1 MRTITFFSYKGGTG
15 RSLAV
20 ANAALYLAQL
30 GFKVAVLD
38 LDLEA
43 PGLVYKFSKA
53 EDGAPID
60 VNLGIVDY
68 LFSIAIEGKRP
79 SCFSDYS
86 IVVPLSDDGKTNIT
100 LIPAGKA
107 PSAVYWEKLCR
118 LNWHELFYA
127 TDAKGVE
134 IFLDLRTR
142 IQEEFKPDFLLID
155 SRTGISE
162 MGGVATT
169 ILADA
174 VVCILLNNRENM
186 EGTRAVLRSLRR
198 SSPKKGDDGISFII
212 ALSRVPELETN
223 EQEQFIVEK
232 IRQFLCQEV
241 ERLEDT
247 LSLKEVF
254 VLHSEPVLQLRESL
268 RVGKGVSLDES
279 ILLRDYLRLFSQIV
293 PASMIKPRIKN
304 LFETAKDK
312 IWDDPESATKEMEQ
326 LAEFYGR
333 PEGYLELLRLYHL
346 RNITDTRALKM
357 AQRYWELTGN
367 TNDKAVGSIVTKS
380 FKEFYDPQRGLNR
393 QQVRLGFVE
402 SVWLGAAKKDVELGA
417 RLAASYANVRNIAK
431 AIEIYLQLIDQAEN
445 GEKYAGRCLELLI
458 KADMKADA
466 RRVIEKFKKSGNIDE
481 RFISAWAELS
491 LSERDPE
498 YLELLSGESLI
509 SELIKANPSVALKIC
524 EATGK
529 TQNMEKHLEGL
540 LTKAIEEGP
549 SRYLLEIGMVYSK
562 LGRFD
567 EYAKKIRQMLPSQK
581 AERVLSEFKERGRGS
596 FFGF

>member
-1 MRTITFFSYKGGTG
+1 MRTITFFSYKGGAG

-68 LFSIAIEGKRP
+68 LFSVAIEGKRP
-79 SCFSDYS
+79 SCFSDYA

-100 LIPAGKA
+100 LLPAGKA

-127 TDAKGVE
+127 PDAKGVE
-134 IFLDLRTR
+134 IFLDLKAR
-142 IQEEFKPDFLLID
+142 IQEEFQPDFLLID

-169 ILADA
+169 IMADA

-198 SSPKKGDDGISFII
+198 SSQKKGDGGISFII
-212 ALSRVPELETN
+212 ALSRVPELETS
-223 EQEQFIVEK
+223 EQEQSIVEK
-232 IRQFLCQEV
+232 IRRFLCQEA

-293 PASMIKPRIKN
+293 PTSMIEPRIKN
-304 LFETAKDK
+304 LFEAAKGK
-312 IWDDPESATKEMEQ
+312 IWNDPESATKEMEQ

-333 PEGYLELLRLYHL
+333 SEGYLELLRLYHL

-357 AQRYWELTGN
+357 AQSYWELTRDAD
-367 TNDKAVGSIVTKS
+367 DKAVGSIVTKS
-380 FKEFYDPQRGLNR
+380 FKEFYDPQRSSSRR
-393 QQVRLGFVE
+393 QVKLGFVE
-402 SVWLGAAKKDVELGA
+402 SVWLGAAKKDVELGE

-431 AIEIYLQLIDQAEN
+431 AVEIYLQLIDHTEN
-445 GEKYAGRCLELLI
+445 GEIYAGRCLELMLI
-458 KADMKADA
+458 EPGMKANA
-466 RRVIEKFKKSGNIDE
+466 RRVIDRFKKSSNIDE
-481 RFISAWAELS
+481 RFISAWAEFS
-491 LSERDPE
+491 LSERDTE
-498 YLELLSGESLI
+498 CLELLSGEPLI
-509 SELIKANPSVALKIC
+509 SVLLKSNPGIALRIC

-529 TQNMEKHLEGL
+529 IQ
-540 LTKAIEEGP
+540 
-549 SRYLLEIGMVYSK
+549 
-562 LGRFD
+562 
-567 EYAKKIRQMLPSQK
+567 KI
-581 AERVLSEFKERGRGS
+581 
-596 FFGF
+596 